1 MNTEKKTKMSRI
13 AIPEQ
18 QYLHLKKKMKEVGSH
33 KTVGEY
39 ILHQLDELAIIS
51 CENERLASQ
60 NEKMKNENADLL
72 KERQQAATQI
82 AASEARVYSLQKEL
96 DSESRRRHS
105 FAHELCVLENK
116 YQTLQKA
123 NEAKDI
129 EIRKLRSE
137 KTTTENRLQVV
148 EAENELNKSI
158 LDYKRTF
165 VGKIKNLFS

>member
-1 MNTEKKTKMSRI
+1 MNTEKTSRI

-18 QYLHLKKKMKEVGSH
+18 QYLHLKKKMKEVGAY

-51 CENERLASQ
+51 CENERLACQS
-60 NEKMKNENADLL
+60 EKMKNENAEFL
-72 KERQQAATQI
+72 KERQQAVTQI
-82 AASEARVYSLQKEL
+82 AASEARVLSLQKDLQAKKNIEREL
-96 DSESRRRHS
+96 R
-105 FAHELCVLENK
+105 VLKNK
-116 YQTLQKA
+116 YTTLQKA

-129 EIRKLRSE
+129 EVRKLKSE
-137 KTTTENRLQVV
+137 KTTVETRLQVV

-165 VGKIKNLFS
+165 IGRLKNLFS